1 MNRLLLAACA
11 FVLLTTGCRKPAMQE
26 TPSPSPTPTA
36 TPAPQ
41 RVLTV
46 GVFLAL
52 KGAGQVSSGAALNGL
67 AMAAEEVNASGGVAG
82 QSVRLVVRDTRSEP
96 ERTAKAVRDLIT
108 EDKAVALVGGFSGG
122 SAEAVTVAD
131 ESGIPLLSL
140 SSTMPG
146 IPSSEPWVF
155 RICQTDF
162 LSGRA
167 MAKFAAKLGGKRAL
181 VLYDPSSEYSKTL
194 ALAFGKQFKRKKENR
209 IAGEPFATGTM
220 DFTSHLEMVKKK
232 NPDVVYLPVPADQ
245 AVEII
250 KKAREMGLTMP
261 ILGTAMWDSPEFAED
276 LGTTGDNCYF
286 PGRLNPEGA
295 SESAK
300 IFLGSYERKYEV
312 LPSAPAALGYDA
324 LAVLVNAVRLAG
336 STEPA
341 KLREAL
347 AGTRNF
353 PGLTG
358 SVTTDPELARPQP
371 MPILKLENGKGT
383 FLELVD
389 PA

>member
-1 MNRLLLAACA
+1 
-11 FVLLTTGCRKPAMQE
+11 MQE
-26 TPSPSPTPTA
+26 APAANPTP

-52 KGAGQVSSGAALNGL
+52 KGAGQTSSEAALNGL

-82 QSVRLVVRDTRSEP
+82 QAVRLVVRDTRSEP
-96 ERTAKAVRDLIT
+96 ARTEKAVRDLIT
-108 EDKAVALVGGFSGG
+108 EDKAIALIGGFSGG

-131 ESGIPLLSL
+131 ETGIPLLAL

-167 MAKFAAKLGGKRAL
+167 MAQFAAKLGGKRAL
-181 VLYDPSSEYSKTL
+181 VLYDPGSEYSKTL

-209 IAGEPFATGTM
+209 IAGEPFATGTT

-232 NPDVVYLPVPADQ
+232 NPDVIYLPVPADQ
-245 AVEII
+245 AIEII
-250 KKAREMGLTMP
+250 TKAREMGLTMP
-261 ILGTAMWDSPEFAED
+261 ILGTAMWDSPEFIEL
-276 LGTTGDNCYF
+276 LGSAGENCYF
-286 PGRLNPEGA
+286 PGRMNPEGT

-300 IFLGSYERKYEV
+300 LFLGSYERKYEAP
-312 LPSAPAALGYDA
+312 PSAPAALGYDA
-324 LAVLVNAVRLAG
+324 LAVLMNAVRIAD

-341 KLREAL
+341 KLRTAL
-347 AGTRNF
+347 ASTRNF

-358 SVTTDPELARPQP
+358 SLTTDPELTRPQQI
-371 MPILKLENGKGT
+371 PILKIENGKAA

-389 PA
+389 PT